1 MVIIIT
7 GAIGVGKTTICEKVV
22 EIIRSSG
29 YSCGGILTHKAAHES
44 LIASDIQTGESAI
57 LAGTDNK
64 FDGPRT
70 LRYSFNPEAIKF
82 GIRAVNKAI
91 DSDVLIID
99 ELGHL
104 ELGGEGFAPSL
115 ELVKTGRVRNSVLVI
130 RKELLPAFLAQLGD
144 NPAIFEATISTRDQ
158 LARKICSSLIG
169 NLRDFSSSCPSTRVE
184 G

>member
-1 MVIIIT
+1 MVIIVT

-22 EIIRSSG
+22 KIVRSSG
-29 YSCGGILTHKAAHES
+29 YSCGGILTHKAAHEN

-57 LAGTDNK
+57 LASADKT

-70 LRYSFNPEAIKF
+70 PRYSFNPEAIKF
-82 GIRAVNKAI
+82 GIRAINRAI

-104 ELGGEGFAPSL
+104 ELHGEGFAPSL
-115 ELVKTGRVRNSVLVI
+115 DFVKTGRVKNSVLVI

-144 NPAIFEATISTRDQ
+144 NPSIFEATIGTRDQ
-158 LARKICSSLIG
+158 SVRKICSSLIG
-169 NLRDFSSSCPSTRVE
+169 NLRGFSSRALID
-184 G
+184 